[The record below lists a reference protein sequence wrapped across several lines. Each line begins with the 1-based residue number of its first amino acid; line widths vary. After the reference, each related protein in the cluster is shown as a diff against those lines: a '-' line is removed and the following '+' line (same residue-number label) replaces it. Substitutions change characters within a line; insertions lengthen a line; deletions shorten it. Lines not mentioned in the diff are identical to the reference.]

1 MNNKLIKEINHTHTN
16 KFKYFNSFIN
26 HIDNY
31 KNIKYDNKFIQKIE
45 NMDES
50 PIRDNLDEIVYKNY
64 TYPNINKSKDL
75 DDIINKISNLC
86 SYRYIMN
93 TCFNEIDIIKSNH
106 IEKIYKKI
114 NGLKEMYETFPFITE
129 IFIKYTFKRYIS
141 ENKNIE
147 IIDKKFENS
156 VNFEINSCGDHLNK
170 CIIKINNNYHIL
182 TLSSC
187 LIASYL
193 RIQNL
198 DLWTCS
204 VIEDLF
210 NLAIYHC
217 NRLCPDSIKY
227 LNNNTYVKL
236 LKLIKKIDL
245 LSFMFIVNNSI
256 IECNESIV
264 MCSLLGYINND
275 IPIML
280 DLLLDNEIMFI
291 SFNNN
296 NNKEYIMKLL
306 LINILYLK
314 KYNKKIKYISILNIY
329 DAKYL
334 KYNISMFKE
343 ENFIIFENILPKL
356 SIELK
361 K

>member
-1 MNNKLIKEINHTHTN
+1 
-16 KFKYFNSFIN
+16 
-26 HIDNY
+26 
-31 KNIKYDNKFIQKIE
+31 
-45 NMDES
+45 
-50 PIRDNLDEIVYKNY
+50 
-64 TYPNINKSKDL
+64 
-75 DDIINKISNLC
+75 
-86 SYRYIMN
+86 
-93 TCFNEIDIIKSNH
+93 
-106 IEKIYKKI
+106 
-114 NGLKEMYETFPFITE
+114 
-129 IFIKYTFKRYIS
+129 
-141 ENKNIE
+141 
-147 IIDKKFENS
+147 
-156 VNFEINSCGDHLNK
+156 
-170 CIIKINNNYHIL
+170 
-182 TLSSC
+182 
-187 LIASYL
+187 
-193 RIQNL
+193 
-198 DLWTCS
+198 
-204 VIEDLF
+204 
-210 NLAIYHC
+210 
-217 NRLCPDSIKY
+217 
-227 LNNNTYVKL
+227 
-236 LKLIKKIDL
+236 
-245 LSFMFIVNNSI
+245 
-256 IECNESIV
+256 